1 MVVSK
6 IKWLGYKR
14 TTTSNSLIN
23 NTNGSSYTLA
33 GTAGP
38 PTVRIKNLSLRL
50 FAVVL
55 LTLFITACA
64 TAPLDFP
71 KHESEAP
78 VNTGDTYLGKEVA
91 KWTAGHPGKSG
102 FYPLISGIDALGARL
117 ALIDRADRTIDAQYF
132 LMKPDTAGSLFTMKL
147 LEAADRGVHV
157 RLLLDDIFTTV
168 DDDIFEV
175 LNEHPNIELR
185 LFNPVG
191 RGGFYYANYLGNF
204 KLANRRMHNKS
215 FIVDNQVSII
225 GGRNIADEYFELL
238 TDAEFRDFDMLAI
251 GPVSAEISTTFDRFW
266 NHKLAVPMEAF
277 DTGKKLPDLATAR
290 ANIDKKRIETNEAIY
305 ERSLSSQLIKD
316 LIEERSTYFPA
327 DSVVVTDDPEKLLN
341 KVSADYQVL
350 VTAIAAVVD
359 EAKSE
364 VVVLTPYFI
373 PGKNGVEFW
382 RSITKKGVRV
392 VIITNSL
399 ASNNH
404 IPVHSAYARYRHDII
419 EAGVELYEIRVDSS
433 RVPKGSDQQ
442 GYDAVTLHTKAL
454 LVDRRD
460 TFVGSLNLDPRS
472 IDINT
477 EMGVLIESAD
487 LTTGLAERL
496 FLNLPGYTYR
506 VTENEKGKLRWT
518 ALINGEEVVEKQ
530 EPQTS
535 GWLRFKAFLFRI
547 APEKQ
552 L

>member
-1 MVVSK
+1 MSSSLVK
-6 IKWLGYKR
+6 NINR
-14 TTTSNSLIN
+14 SNCSLVCAPRF
-23 NTNGSSYTLA
+23 LA
-33 GTAGP
+33 
-38 PTVRIKNLSLRL
+38 VRMKYLSFRSC
-50 FAVVL
+50 AVMM
-55 LTLFITACA
+55 LTLFLTACA

-71 KHESEAP
+71 KLESEAL

-91 KWTAGHPGKSG
+91 SWTARHPGKSG
-102 FYPLISGIDALGARL
+102 FYPLVSGIDALGARL
-117 ALIDRADRTIDAQYF
+117 ALIDRAERTIDAQYF
-132 LMKPDTAGSLFTMKL
+132 LMKPDDAGKLFTFKL
-147 LEAADRGVHV
+147 LEAADRGVRV

-168 DDDIFEV
+168 DDDIFVV

-215 FIVDNQVSII
+215 FIIDNQVSIV

-238 TDAEFRDFDMLAI
+238 TNAEFRDFDMLAI
-251 GPVSAEISTTFDRFW
+251 GPVAAEISRTFDRFW
-266 NHKLAVPMEAF
+266 NHKLAVPVEAL
-277 DTGKKLPDLATAR
+277 DTGKKLPDLAAAR
-290 ANIDKKRIETNEAIY
+290 ANIDKKTIETSKAIY
-305 ERSLSSQLIKD
+305 NRALSSQLIQD
-316 LIEERSTYFPA
+316 LIDERETYFPA

-341 KVSADYQVL
+341 KVSENYQVL
-350 VTAIAAVVD
+350 VTAIAKVID
-359 EAKSE
+359 EAESE

-392 VIITNSL
+392 VVITNSL

-404 IPVHSAYARYRHDII
+404 IPVHSAYARYRHDLID
-419 EAGVELYEIRVDSS
+419 AGVELYEIRVDSS
-433 RVPKGSDQQ
+433 KVPKGSDQK
-442 GYDAVTLHTKAL
+442 GYDAVTLHTKGML
-454 LVDRRD
+454 IDRRE

-477 EMGVLIESAD
+477 EMGVLIENAD
-487 LTTGLAERL
+487 LTAGLAEAL
-496 FLNLPGYTYR
+496 FMNLPGYTYR

-535 GWLRFKAFLFRI
+535 GWLRFKAFLFRVV
-547 APEKQ
+547 PEKQ